1 MINSSLAAIIGLALA
16 IVLIIKKISPVYSLM
31 IGALAGGFLGCGSL
45 VGTVSE
51 MFEGVKSITP
61 AILRI
66 LAAGVLSGALI
77 RSRAAE
83 SIAESIVRRLGPRF
97 VFLSL
102 ALATMILCAVGVF
115 VDVAVITVAPVAL
128 ALASRLGL
136 SRGKVLLA
144 LIGGGKCG
152 NIMSPNPN
160 TIIAAENYGAP
171 LSSVMAAGIIPA
183 LIGLLVTVYI
193 IVPLLPSGK
202 ARAAGI
208 AGSEG
213 MAGSEGIV
221 GSEGIAGSE
230 GMAGSKGMAGS
241 EETVGFEGTAC
252 SEGIAGEK
260 LPSFLAS
267 IAGPLFTIALLSLRP
282 LFGIVIDPMIALPL
296 GGIVTLA
303 ATRSLN
309 ITSESIEYGLSKMA
323 PVALLLIGTGT
334 IAGVIS
340 ASDMKD
346 VVISWLTG
354 WNVSGMFM
362 APLSSILMSAATAST
377 TAGATIASASFSDAI
392 LETGLAGLWGAAL
405 TNAGATVL
413 DHLSHGSFFHASAGS
428 VSMPFKERLS
438 LIPFESLIGLTLTL
452 TTILCAVIGNI
463 AGLC

>member
-202 ARAAGI
+202 ARAAGT

-213 MAGSEGIV
+213 AAGSEGIV

-230 GMAGSKGMAGS
+230 G
-241 EETVGFEGTAC
+241 T
-252 SEGIAGEK
+252 AGEK

-413 DHLSHGSFFHASAGS
+413 DHLPHGSFFHASAGS

-452 TTILCAVIGNI
+452 TTILCTVIGNI
-463 AGLC
+463 VGLC

>member
-45 VGTVSE
+45 VETVSK

-208 AGSEG
+208 AASKGT
-213 MAGSEGIV
+213 A

-230 GMAGSKGMAGS
+230 G
-241 EETVGFEGTAC
+241 T
-252 SEGIAGEK
+252 AGEK

-413 DHLSHGSFFHASAGS
+413 DHLPHGSFFHASAGS

-438 LIPFESLIGLTLTL
+438 LIPFESLVGLTLTL

>member
-208 AGSEG
+208 
-213 MAGSEGIV
+213 V

-230 GMAGSKGMAGS
+230 G
-241 EETVGFEGTAC
+241 TAV
-252 SEGIAGEK
+252 EK

-309 ITSESIEYGLSKMA
+309 ITSESIEYGLSKMS

-413 DHLSHGSFFHASAGS
+413 DHLPHGSFFHASAGS

-438 LIPFESLIGLTLTL
+438 LIPFESLVGLTLTL

>member
-213 MAGSEGIV
+213 T
-221 GSEGIAGSE
+221 
-230 GMAGSKGMAGS
+230 AGSKGMAGS
-241 EETVGFEGTAC
+241 EATAGSGGTAGSEGT
-252 SEGIAGEK
+252 AGEK

-282 LFGIVIDPMIALPL
+282 LFGIIIDPMIALPL

-413 DHLSHGSFFHASAGS
+413 DHLPHGSFFHASAGS

>member
-202 ARAAGI
+202 ARAAGT

-213 MAGSEGIV
+213 AAGSEGSV

-230 GMAGSKGMAGS
+230 GMAGSEGTVGSEGTAGS
-241 EETVGFEGTAC
+241 EGA
-252 SEGIAGEK
+252 AGEK

-282 LFGIVIDPMIALPL
+282 LFGIIIDPMIALPL

-413 DHLSHGSFFHASAGS
+413 DHLPHGSFFHASAGS

>member
-213 MAGSEGIV
+213 MAGSEGKV
-221 GSEGIAGSE
+221 GSEG
-230 GMAGSKGMAGS
+230 
-241 EETVGFEGTAC
+241 T
-252 SEGIAGEK
+252 AGEK

-309 ITSESIEYGLSKMA
+309 ITSESIEYGLSKMS

-413 DHLSHGSFFHASAGS
+413 DHLPHGSFFHASAGS

>member
-208 AGSEG
+208 AGSEAIAGSEG
-213 MAGSEGIV
+213 MAGSGGMA

-230 GMAGSKGMAGS
+230 G
-241 EETVGFEGTAC
+241 T
-252 SEGIAGEK
+252 AGEK

-413 DHLSHGSFFHASAGS
+413 DHLPHGSFFHASAGS

-438 LIPFESLIGLTLTL
+438 LIPFESLVGLTLTL
-452 TTILCAVIGNI
+452 TTILCTVIGNI
-463 AGLC
+463 VGLC

>member
-208 AGSEG
+208 ASSEG
-213 MAGSEGIV
+213 MAG
-221 GSEGIAGSE
+221 
-230 GMAGSKGMAGS
+230 
-241 EETVGFEGTAC
+241 

-413 DHLSHGSFFHASAGS
+413 DHLPHGSFFHASAGS

-438 LIPFESLIGLTLTL
+438 LIPFESLVGLTLTL

>member
-208 AGSEG
+208 ASSEG
-213 MAGSEGIV
+213 AA

-230 GMAGSKGMAGS
+230 GMAGSEGTVGSEGTAGS
-241 EETVGFEGTAC
+241 EGA
-252 SEGIAGEK
+252 AGEK

-413 DHLSHGSFFHASAGS
+413 DHLPHGSFFHASAGS

>member
-213 MAGSEGIV
+213 
-221 GSEGIAGSE
+221 
-230 GMAGSKGMAGS
+230 
-241 EETVGFEGTAC
+241 T
-252 SEGIAGEK
+252 AGEK

-413 DHLSHGSFFHASAGS
+413 DHLPHGSFFHASAGS

-438 LIPFESLIGLTLTL
+438 LIPFESLNGLTLTL
-452 TTILCAVIGNI
+452 ATILCAVIGNI

>member
-202 ARAAGI
+202 SRAAG
-208 AGSEG
+208 
-213 MAGSEGIV
+213 MA

-230 GMAGSKGMAGS
+230 GTAGS
-241 EETVGFEGTAC
+241 EGIAGSEGT
-252 SEGIAGEK
+252 AGEK

-413 DHLSHGSFFHASAGS
+413 DHLPHGSFFHASAGS

-438 LIPFESLIGLTLTL
+438 LIPFESLVGLTLTL

>member
-208 AGSEG
+208 ASPEG
-213 MAGSEGIV
+213 T
-221 GSEGIAGSE
+221 AGSE
-230 GMAGSKGMAGS
+230 GMAGSGGTAGS
-241 EETVGFEGTAC
+241 E
-252 SEGIAGEK
+252 GIVEEK

-309 ITSESIEYGLSKMA
+309 ITSESIEYGLSKMS

-413 DHLSHGSFFHASAGS
+413 DHLPHGSFFHASAGS

-438 LIPFESLIGLTLTL
+438 LIPFESLVGLTLTL

>member
-208 AGSEG
+208 ASSEG
-213 MAGSEGIV
+213 AA

-230 GMAGSKGMAGS
+230 GMAGS
-241 EETVGFEGTAC
+241 EGTAG
-252 SEGIAGEK
+252 SEGIAGSEGTAVEK

-413 DHLSHGSFFHASAGS
+413 DHLPHGSFFHSSAGS

-438 LIPFESLIGLTLTL
+438 LIPFESLVGLTLTL

>member
-208 AGSEG
+208 AASKGT
-213 MAGSEGIV
+213 
-221 GSEGIAGSE
+221 AGSE
-230 GMAGSKGMAGS
+230 GMTGS
-241 EETVGFEGTAC
+241 EGT
-252 SEGIAGEK
+252 AGEK

-413 DHLSHGSFFHASAGS
+413 DHLPHGSFFHASAGS

-452 TTILCAVIGNI
+452 TTILCAVIGKI

>member
-208 AGSEG
+208 A
-213 MAGSEGIV
+213 A
-221 GSEGIAGSE
+221 SEGIAGSE
-230 GMAGSKGMAGS
+230 G
-241 EETVGFEGTAC
+241 T
-252 SEGIAGEK
+252 AGEK

-413 DHLSHGSFFHASAGS
+413 DHLPHGSFFHASAGS

-438 LIPFESLIGLTLTL
+438 LIPFESLVGLTLTL

>member
-213 MAGSEGIV
+213 T
-221 GSEGIAGSE
+221 
-230 GMAGSKGMAGS
+230 AGSKGMAGS
-241 EETVGFEGTAC
+241 EGTAG

-413 DHLSHGSFFHASAGS
+413 DHLPHGSFFHASAGS

-438 LIPFESLIGLTLTL
+438 LIPFESLVGLTLTL

>member
-171 LSSVMAAGIIPA
+171 LSSVMAAGIVPA

-213 MAGSEGIV
+213 IVGSEGTA

-230 GMAGSKGMAGS
+230 GM
-241 EETVGFEGTAC
+241 
-252 SEGIAGEK
+252 AGEK

-309 ITSESIEYGLSKMA
+309 ITSESIEYGLSKMS

-413 DHLSHGSFFHASAGS
+413 DHLPHGSFFHASAGS

>member
-208 AGSEG
+208 ASPEG
-213 MAGSEGIV
+213 T
-221 GSEGIAGSE
+221 AGSE
-230 GMAGSKGMAGS
+230 GMAG
-241 EETVGFEGTAC
+241 

-413 DHLSHGSFFHASAGS
+413 DHLPHGSFFHASAGS

-438 LIPFESLIGLTLTL
+438 LIPFESLVGLTLTL

>member
-202 ARAAGI
+202 ARAAGT
-208 AGSEG
+208 
-213 MAGSEGIV
+213 AGSEGI
-221 GSEGIAGSE
+221 
-230 GMAGSKGMAGS
+230 AGS

-413 DHLSHGSFFHASAGS
+413 DHLPHGSFFHASAGS

-438 LIPFESLIGLTLTL
+438 LIPFESLVGLTLTL
-452 TTILCAVIGNI
+452 TTILCAIIGNI
-463 AGLC
+463 VGLC

>member
-202 ARAAGI
+202 ARAAG
-208 AGSEG
+208 
-213 MAGSEGIV
+213 MAGSEGT
-221 GSEGIAGSE
+221 AG
-230 GMAGSKGMAGS
+230 
-241 EETVGFEGTAC
+241 

-413 DHLSHGSFFHASAGS
+413 DHLPHGSFFHASAGS

>member
-202 ARAAGI
+202 ARAAGM
-208 AGSEG
+208 ADSEG
-213 MAGSEGIV
+213 TV

-230 GMAGSKGMAGS
+230 GTAGS
-241 EETVGFEGTAC
+241 EGIAGSVGTVG
-252 SEGIAGEK
+252 SEGMAGEK

-267 IAGPLFTIALLSLRP
+267 ISGPLFTIALLSLRP

-413 DHLSHGSFFHASAGS
+413 DHLPHGSFFHASAGS

>member
-208 AGSEG
+208 ASSEG
-213 MAGSEGIV
+213 AA

-230 GMAGSKGMAGS
+230 GTVGS
-241 EETVGFEGTAC
+241 EGM
-252 SEGIAGEK
+252 AGEK

-413 DHLSHGSFFHASAGS
+413 DHLPHGSFFHASAGS

-438 LIPFESLIGLTLTL
+438 LIPFESLVGLTLTL

>member
-208 AGSEG
+208 AASKGT
-213 MAGSEGIV
+213 A

-230 GMAGSKGMAGS
+230 G
-241 EETVGFEGTAC
+241 T
-252 SEGIAGEK
+252 AGEK

-413 DHLSHGSFFHASAGS
+413 DHLPHGSFFHASAGS

-438 LIPFESLIGLTLTL
+438 LIPFESLVGLTLTL

>member
-171 LSSVMAAGIIPA
+171 LSSVMAAGLIPA

-208 AGSEG
+208 AASKGT
-213 MAGSEGIV
+213 A

-230 GMAGSKGMAGS
+230 G
-241 EETVGFEGTAC
+241 T
-252 SEGIAGEK
+252 AGEK

-413 DHLSHGSFFHASAGS
+413 DHLPHGSFFHASAGS

-438 LIPFESLIGLTLTL
+438 LIPFESLVGLTLTL